1 MSSSSQNESSSQPKT
16 LEKRGPK
23 NEAQKHAKLDEINAR
38 KEAKKAINQTFN
50 RQVNTRDCKFVP
62 LRGITSYETLN
73 VTVNKGEN
81 KVKVHVVSV
90 LSDLAKNKSTIRK
103 ESSVIDEIH
112 QLPPFVKNQN
122 LAEKITAKYYSGQ
135 GVVITMPA
143 KVKRNN
149 NKNENNNNKENNN
162 NNNDNNDNDNSSKR
176 GKELTQN
183 PSNSGD
189 QAGGSDVEI
198 HENDNKSQGRKF
210 VEVDISEIVAS
221 AVDLEVKFE

>member
-1 MSSSSQNESSSQPKT
+1 MSSSSVNESSSQPKT
-16 LEKRGPK
+16 VEKRGPK

-38 KEAKKAINQTFN
+38 KEARKAINQTFN

-62 LRGITSYETLN
+62 LRGITSYETLD
-73 VTVNKGEN
+73 VTVNKAEN

-143 KVKRNN
+143 KVKKNN
-149 NKNENNNNKENNN
+149 NKNENKENNSNINNNK
-162 NNNDNNDNDNSSKR
+162 K
-176 GKELTQN
+176 GKESAQN

-189 QAGGSDVEI
+189 QAGGSDIEI
-198 HENDNKSQGRKF
+198 QENDNKSQGRKF